1 MPHRRCPALLVMML
15 AVAGASAGSA
25 QQPAPPPPLKL
36 VLESGEDLGPGR
48 IAVAQGVTAAALARF
63 AVEGLDV
70 AQPVTV
76 VVSSGDIAKPVN
88 VVIVKDNFDEP
99 EQHATTGSDGTATIQ
114 LRTHG
119 DFGIGVSAPGGAAV
133 PFMLA
138 VWAGDITPPETQS
151 FLAPVANYDAATLA
165 RLKTTAAA
173 TDAAPAAAPPAG
185 VSVFA
190 WAGLAVGAVAALGL
204 VFVGVGM
211 LRRKQGGQ

>member
-1 MPHRRCPALLVMML
+1 M
-15 AVAGASAGSA
+15 
-25 QQPAPPPPLKL
+25 
-36 VLESGEDLGPGR
+36 
-48 IAVAQGVTAAALARF
+48 AQGVTAAALARF

-76 VVSSGDIAKPVN
+76 VVSSGDIAKPLN

-99 EQHATTGSDGTATIQ
+99 EQNATTGSDGTATIQ

-119 DFGIGVSAPGGAAV
+119 DFGIGVSASGGAAV

-165 RLKTTAAA
+165 RLKPTAAA
-173 TDAAPAAAPPAG
+173 TDAAPAAAAPPIG
-185 VSVFA
+185 VRVFA

-204 VFVGVGM
+204 LFVGVGM